1 MEPDTLANTPAPESA
16 PQSEPPSEPAPQP
29 AEAPKEGPR
38 LAIDERTGRR
48 RVVGFE
54 PPAPRESEQK
64 FPEVPAKEE
73 PKPIEDPAEKP
84 TVTPEPGDSELL
96 NKLAGVAPKP
106 QYYSPEE
113 LSLAMQ
119 LKNVDESRIPPQ
131 YKAQYDA
138 LKPKPPT
145 QADVESQIRAKIQS
159 MAQAEAMKK
168 SGCTQEDL
176 EMGEFS
182 DDPDVAK
189 RVQDYKVAYEMAQ
202 QQIIRD
208 SAAAYQRAQ
217 AEQAQ
222 RMQVMQNVQNFIN
235 TQRQQ
240 EPHFDEIGKFM
251 ETYFQSL
258 PYKQATLVAPCLEA
272 AMKGN
277 LTQAQ
282 ADILGEYY
290 KVCRKEFYARL
301 NHTSTTPT
309 PKAPR
314 VETRGNGA
322 SASPQTD
329 YASMLRNASMR
340 NKSRILAAWLQS
352 AKKEN

>member
-1 MEPDTLANTPAPESA
+1 MEPDTLVNTPAPESA
-16 PQSEPPSEPAPQP
+16 PQPEPQSEPAPK
-29 AEAPKEGPR
+29 AEPQEGPR
-38 LAIDERTGRR
+38 LAVDERTGRR

-64 FPEVPAKEE
+64 FPEVPEKAEPPEEAKPVET
-73 PKPIEDPAEKP
+73 PKVPE
-84 TVTPEPGDSELL
+84 VPEPGDSELL
-96 NKLAGVAPKP
+96 NKLSGIQPKP
-106 QYYSPEE
+106 NYYSPEE

-208 SAAAYQRAQ
+208 STMAYQRAQ
-217 AEQAQ
+217 AEQAK
-222 RMQVMQNVQNFIN
+222 RMQVMQNVQNFVN

-290 KVCRKEFYARL
+290 KICRKEFYARL